1 MNSNC
6 EIRSWMHIDTQ
17 TKSLQP
23 MKTKFNQLV
32 GICILLILCSFRSEK
47 LPKDFKKLLERA
59 SLTFIETEG
68 MVETKII
75 SNRQMEY
82 EYAVKY
88 PDKRF
93 EVRYSIRPL
102 DEHLRVYKEKLKNKQ
117 EGDVIL
123 DPNNY
128 YSSLLQAT
136 ILNISGGELPE
147 ITEFGKKPVKS
158 EFNADWG
165 ATAFVEVG
173 KEFGQN
179 YKYCMVVAIHKKNC
193 GDAYF
198 FYLSD
203 EKRNFDQLM
212 RPPFHSLKFK

>member
-1 MNSNC
+1 M
-6 EIRSWMHIDTQ
+6 
-17 TKSLQP
+17 KSTIKHLF
-23 MKTKFNQLV
+23 T
-32 GICILLILCSFRSEK
+32 ILALIILCSFRSDK
-47 LPKDFKKLLERA
+47 LPREFQQLLERA

-68 MVETKII
+68 MEETKII
-75 SNRQMEY
+75 ANRQMEY
-82 EYAVKY
+82 EYAIKY
-88 PDKRF
+88 PNKNF

-102 DEHLRVYKEKLKNKQ
+102 DEHIRTYKENLKNKQ
-117 EGDVIL
+117 EGDVFL

-136 ILNISGGELPE
+136 ILNISGGKLPE

-193 GDAYF
+193 GDAYI

-203 EKRNFDQLM
+203 EMRNFDKLIQA
-212 RPPFHSLKFK
+212 PFHSLKYK